1 VYSEVMVLRMLPVFR
16 PFSIGNASNKCLSER
31 IPPYEISGPH
41 SGEDTNVFLLKME
54 AVNPSKRLLSTY
66 KSTWHY
72 YAEDQLVSFVTLLT
86 NRYSN
91 GFLFEILT

>member
-54 AVNPSKRLLSTY
+54 AEIPPKGYYQPTNQHGITMQKTSYSQFCHSSY
-66 KSTWHY
+66 K
-72 YAEDQLVSFVTLLT
+72 QVQ
-86 NRYSN
+86 
-91 GFLFEILT
+91 